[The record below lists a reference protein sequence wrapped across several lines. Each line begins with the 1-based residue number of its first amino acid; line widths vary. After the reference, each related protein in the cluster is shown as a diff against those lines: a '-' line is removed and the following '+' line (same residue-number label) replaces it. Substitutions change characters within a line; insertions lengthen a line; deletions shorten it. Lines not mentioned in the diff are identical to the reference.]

1 MALLK
6 LGNSPIQNWGIFEA
20 EIGEKCLTKHNCT
33 SEEELA
39 LVIRAMRDWMK
50 VRKEQ
55 PYSLKSILQQTRVDR
70 NLLTEGLLCAFD
82 DALEAEQ
89 REKARFLYKQE
100 IEFRYCRM
108 EMERLVSRGSSENR
122 RGNRSVVGRIKSKL
136 KI

>member
-1 MALLK
+1 
-6 LGNSPIQNWGIFEA
+6 
-20 EIGEKCLTKHNCT
+20 
-33 SEEELA
+33 
-39 LVIRAMRDWMK
+39 MK

-70 NLLTEGLLCAFD
+70 DLLTEGLLCAFN

-108 EMERLVSRGSSENR
+108 EMERLISRNSSKNR
-122 RGNRSVVGRIKSKL
+122 RGNRGVVGRISSRIL
-136 KI
+136 GPR